1 MEDSSLDLQNDPFIN
16 KHHGNSNI
24 IWTSQPVNALSGFS
38 FVLLIAS
45 SNAIDGPDVRAEF
58 EKAGIN
64 THFIP
69 FIRNFLSKLGMYKFM
84 VLNLCCAHKFM
95 VIYGHDGIDQ
105 YHLVSLVA
113 VINGFEPMYYV

>member
-1 MEDSSLDLQNDPFIN
+1 MEDSSLDLQTDPFIN

-69 FIRNFLSKLGMYKFM
+69 FIRNCFLITRTPKISHILGS
-84 VLNLCCAHKFM
+84 
-95 VIYGHDGIDQ
+95 HD
-105 YHLVSLVA
+105 V
-113 VINGFEPMYYV
+113 